1 MNVSTALMTVLSKE
15 IAMHSPTHDAQA
27 LLEQDRQ
34 RLETSLH
41 QKADCI
47 DDRPS
52 RLRQFLNGVGQALVN
67 WLIQEDIPRIHRFIG
82 ETEVWKV
89 YDPSDRSTHYFD
101 REDDVRV
108 YLERRYYL

>member
-1 MNVSTALMTVLSKE
+1 
-15 IAMHSPTHDAQA
+15 MHNSIHDAQA
-27 LLEQDRQ
+27 LLEQHRQ
-34 RLETSLH
+34 RLGTSLH
-41 QKADCI
+41 QTADRI
-47 DDRPS
+47 VYRPS
-52 RLRQFLNGVGQALVN
+52 RLQQFLHGAGQALVN
-67 WLIQEDIPRIHRFIG
+67 WLTQDDAPRIHRFIRG